1 MSAIFGPNVQIERR
15 GPGRPRSIPPEL
27 FETILQLYKGG
38 LGYRSIANHLRGL
51 GINATFNS
59 VRRLVKGQ
67 GAYAKLLVRADG
79 FNHGSELGAALGGR
93 KPQA

>member
-1 MSAIFGPNVQIERR
+1 MSRLKDGVRGGPEASL
-15 GPGRPRSIPPEL
+15 PSL
-27 FETILQLYKGG
+27 LKLYKGG

-51 GINATFNS
+51 GINATFSS